1 MTKETSTI
9 TVSHSLSRIKT
20 SGKYIIC
27 AIFVK
32 YSFGRKK
39 NTPSLAQVNQLGMNT
54 VKGKRGGKDFHGL
67 SAVLISCQ
75 DGTYDI
81 SVCSPS
87 PPPTGTQS
95 LSKALPERQKI
106 LFIPADISARGR
118 FSIHRSERACR
129 GKGKTNGTCRA
140 WGSRCRRDIFK
151 KWGKGERERERMLK
165 GTRFENSLGQYRDS
179 TAANV
184 HTHTERCKNPTTG
197 EKQTSINKDA
207 RISACTAHA
216 RSPKHNAGV

>member
-1 MTKETSTI
+1 M
-9 TVSHSLSRIKT
+9 
-20 SGKYIIC
+20 
-27 AIFVK
+27 
-32 YSFGRKK
+32 
-39 NTPSLAQVNQLGMNT
+39 
-54 VKGKRGGKDFHGL
+54 
-67 SAVLISCQ
+67 
-75 DGTYDI
+75 
-81 SVCSPS
+81 CSPS

-95 LSKALPERQKI
+95 LSKALPERQKM

-118 FSIHRSERACR
+118 FSIRRSERACR

-216 RSPKHNAGV
+216 RSPKQNAGV

>member
-1 MTKETSTI
+1 MTRETSTI

-32 YSFGRKK
+32 YSFGRNE

-54 VKGKRGGKDFHGL
+54 VKGKRGGKDFLGL

-81 SVCSPS
+81 SACSPS

-118 FSIHRSERACR
+118 FSIRRSERACR
-129 GKGKTNGTCRA
+129 GKGKNKRYLPSVGFTLPQRHFQEVGQ
-140 WGSRCRRDIFK
+140 G
-151 KWGKGERERERMLK
+151 GERERAHVE
-165 GTRFENSLGQYRDS
+165 G
-179 TAANV
+179 
-184 HTHTERCKNPTTG
+184 
-197 EKQTSINKDA
+197 NK
-207 RISACTAHA
+207 
-216 RSPKHNAGV
+216 V